1 VPEDGTNGLQI
12 DVGLR
17 LSTWVCR
24 LNPEAMGATSPNL
37 ARDA

>member
-1 VPEDGTNGLQI
+1 MNGLQM

-24 LNPEAMGATSPNL
+24 RVPEVMGATSPNL